1 MGNRTVT
8 RRLFWQPRLSTRTVR
23 TVGDALPET
32 RVGSRT
38 GETTA
43 NNAIRVPR
51 GAIPP
56 PREASSA
63 VPSNPPAA
71 MKHHR
76 SSDGPT
82 VDRIAVGATASTD
95 DARAVGGAST
105 VCEVRVDGGDVEPK
119 IAQSPGVPRLR
130 PSNDERSELIVS
142 GSPGLRPRF
151 APTLP
156 APRADALIRAADAPA
171 DAPIDALRRALT
183 AELRD
188 RKVRVDSLAAADAAL
203 GAGSADGNVDAT
215 LRRDARFRRPGRD
228 KPPAW
233 VERLVAFVD
242 DAPVFRTRGGG
253 ADGGASGPGA
263 CTRETIGALERWVD
277 ASVERV
283 CREGGDASRRANRA
297 PAHPH

>member
-32 RVGSRT
+32 RVCSRT

-76 SSDGPT
+76 WSDGST

-119 IAQSPGVPRLR
+119 IAQSPGVPRPR

-151 APTLP
+151 ASTLP
-156 APRADALIRAADAPA
+156 APRADAPIR

-188 RKVRVDSLAAADAAL
+188 RKLRVDSLAVADAAL
-203 GAGSADGNVDAT
+203 GESAADERRGRLRRQEVGRDRRPAVRT
-215 LRRDARFRRPGRD
+215 LRRHDAR
-228 KPPAW
+228 
-233 VERLVAFVD
+233 
-242 DAPVFRTRGGG
+242 DARGEGGG
-253 ADGGASGPGA
+253 VQRKRRRRVA
-263 CTRETIGALERWVD
+263 RALAVPDEDDPSLSRSSIR
-277 ASVERV
+277 AKSRV
-283 CREGGDASRRANRA
+283 
-297 PAHPH
+297 